1 MRRYPSVVV
10 PGALLLLVR
19 RARVPLHKGGVDCS
33 HSANLLLIAV
43 SLVNTL
49 IKPVLLHFSFESD
62 TIIVG
67 VVHNICNPVLK
78 VGIIMSVAR

>member
-10 PGALLLLVR
+10 TGALLVR
-19 RARVPLHKGGVDCS
+19 RARVLLHKGGIDCS
-33 HSANLLLIAV
+33 HSADLLLIAV
-43 SLVNTL
+43 SLVNTF
-49 IKPVLLHFSFESD
+49 IKPVLIRFSFESD

>member
-10 PGALLLLVR
+10 TGALLVR
-19 RARVPLHKGGVDCS
+19 RARVLLHKGGVDCS
-33 HSANLLLIAV
+33 HSADLLLIAV

-49 IKPVLLHFSFESD
+49 IKPFLLHFGFESD

-67 VVHNICNPVLK
+67 VVNNICNPVLK
-78 VGIIMSVAR
+78 VGVIMSVAR